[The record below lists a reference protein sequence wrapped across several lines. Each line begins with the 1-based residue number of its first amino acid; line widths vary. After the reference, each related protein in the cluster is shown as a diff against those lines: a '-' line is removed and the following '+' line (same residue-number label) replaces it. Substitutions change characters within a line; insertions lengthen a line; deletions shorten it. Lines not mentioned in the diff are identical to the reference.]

1 MEYIGLDVH
10 LYTSTLHVL
19 DRCGGDLKTVT
30 IKGGWQKVVGWLR
43 QRRRGFSICDE
54 ASAGYGPLHDALAK
68 IARRVVVAHPGHLR
82 LQQSQVAEVGTRR
95 SALPLEKRPD
105 HASHWECIGGEK

>member
-30 IKGGWQKVVGWLR
+30 IKGGWREADAWL
-43 QRRRGFSICDE
+43 
-54 ASAGYGPLHDALAK
+54 
-68 IARRVVVAHPGHLR
+68 
-82 LQQSQVAEVGTRR
+82 
-95 SALPLEKRPD
+95 
-105 HASHWECIGGEK
+105 